1 MEAGWAV
8 HPAVDR
14 DHRQGA
20 GEAGDSDWDA
30 AREVGAGREPV
41 PAVDVDADEDRLHE
55 EGEALDRE
63 AETEDAAEAGR
74 EGGPQEAHLKAE
86 DRPRYD
92 PGRKQRRHH
101 LRPAPRQR
109 PIE

>member
-20 GEAGDSDWDA
+20 GEAGDRNRDA
-30 AREVGAGREPV
+30 AGEVGAGREPV
-41 PAVDVDADEDRLHE
+41 PAIDVDADEDRLHE

-63 AETEDAAEAGR
+63 AEAEDAAEPGG
-74 EGGPQEAHLKAE
+74 EGGPQEAHLETE
-86 DRPRYD
+86 DRPSHN
-92 PGRKQRRHH
+92 PGGEQG
-101 LRPAPRQR
+101 RPSPSSSVSPTSDR
-109 PIE
+109 